1 MGDAGAVVPI
11 SAKDSAT
18 VGRVS
23 PAGIEAR
30 VKSFE
35 EKQLLA
41 EFQSEDWSQREV
53 AEVYTFLRSLKE
65 ATTIE
70 PQGVR
75 AQPLPQSKE
84 WEVRYPVWF
93 RPFTAGQLFV
103 SGSTW
108 ESVFAKHDE
117 AVPGRIKKWIQQG
130 YSVWLNINQFG
141 RQPRVNNLSEEERC
155 FALKQARE
163 WVAMKAL
170 DEVPQP
176 PPKVLVCNVVV
187 AYRSG
192 VMDRVC
198 WAGNPVN
205 EGVTTTPFRMESLKA
220 VARVMQQGDW
230 MFSFDL
236 KKGYFQIP
244 LKEQFREFTY
254 MRIGERYFRW
264 NVLMFGLSTAPR
276 DFSLIIKKV
285 LKLLRKQG
293 IRCCFF
299 IDDIIFFAKSYQEA
313 CHIRQQALDLFYTLG
328 FRVSWPKSLLQPGTI
343 IRHLGLDVC
352 SVDASLWA
360 PEDKIMR
367 VKQSAVELLQG
378 SANPVPGRTVAT
390 FIGVLG
396 ALRLAIPSTLI
407 LSRGLMRTLS
417 QLPELYDKVVHEK
430 HWRVRDYDAVVQLSQ
445 LAIAELR
452 FWVEGCWKIR
462 GVRVKEVAHNV
473 CFVDACPEGAGAV
486 VARRLPGG
494 AGEQWDIEQ
503 LRAGAWEERMT
514 VTSTAFELLNIW
526 NVVAEFKESW
536 ANGAVQVCSD
546 NVGAV
551 FITSKGCMRN
561 SCLHT
566 LSLGIWRMCWEHK
579 ISLCTQY
586 IGGDGIIAAG
596 ADGLSRDSDYGDCR
610 LKRCVF
616 AQLWEV
622 WHMEIDLFSSPT
634 SRQYHPYTGEPLLAV
649 SPYYCERRVGVDGL
663 TFTSSRVMFAFPPSA
678 LLAALIPRAIKLQLR
693 MVVVVPQWKET
704 EWWPLVA
711 SLPTIEC
718 GMVSTCVLAGEA
730 GITHPFGPSF
740 DKHEAMNTILVAK
753 AFNL

>member
-11 SAKDSAT
+11 YANDSVG
-18 VGRVS
+18 VGRTT
-23 PAGIEAR
+23 PAGREVR
-30 VKSFE
+30 VQSFE
-35 EKQLLA
+35 EKCLLT
-41 EFQSEDWSQREV
+41 EFQSEDWVQREV
-53 AEVYTFLRSLKE
+53 EEVYTFLRALKE
-65 ATTIE
+65 APTIE
-70 PQGVR
+70 PQGIR
-75 AQPLPQSKE
+75 AQPIPQTAE
-84 WEVRYPVWF
+84 WEFRYPVWF
-93 RPFTAGQLFV
+93 RPFMAGQLFV
-103 SGSTW
+103 KGSAW
-108 ESVFAKHDE
+108 ESMFALHNE
-117 AVPGRIKKWIQQG
+117 PVPGRIQKWIDQG
-130 YSVWLNINQFG
+130 YSVWLNISQFG
-141 RQPRVNNLSEEERC
+141 RQPRVNNLSVEERC

-163 WVAMKAL
+163 WVTMKAL
-170 DEVPQP
+170 EEVKQP
-176 PPKVLVCNVVV
+176 PRHALVCNVVV

-205 EGVTTTPFRMESLKA
+205 EGVKTTPFKMESLRA
-220 VARVMQQGDW
+220 VARIMQQGDW

-254 MRIGERYFRW
+254 MRIGDRYFRW

-299 IDDIIFFAKSYQEA
+299 IDDIIFFAQSYQEV
-313 CHIRQQALDLFYTLG
+313 CCIRERALDLFYTLG
-328 FRVSWPKSLLQPGTI
+328 FMVSWPKSLLQPGTI

-367 VKQSAVELLQG
+367 VKQLAGELLQS
-378 SANPVPGRTVAT
+378 SANPVPGRKVAT
-390 FIGVLG
+390 VIGVLG
-396 ALRLAIPSTLI
+396 ALRLAVPSTLI

-417 QLPELYDKVVHEK
+417 QLPELFEKVIHEK
-430 HWRVRDYDAVVQLSQ
+430 QWRVRDYNADVWLSK

-486 VARRLPGG
+486 VARRLSGG
-494 AGEQWDIEQ
+494 EGEQWDIEQ

-514 VTSTAFELLNIW
+514 VSSTAFELLNVW
-526 NVVAEFKESW
+526 NVVAEFKASW
-536 ANGAVQVCSD
+536 ANTAVQVCSD

-561 SCLHT
+561 NCLHA
-566 LSLGIWRMCWEHK
+566 LSLGIWRLCWEHK

-610 LKRCVF
+610 LKQSVF
-616 AQLWEV
+616 ARLWEV
-622 WHMEIDLFSSPT
+622 WSMEIDLFSSPT

-649 SPYYCERRVGVDGL
+649 SPYYCDRRIGVDGL
-663 TFTSSRVMFAFPPSA
+663 TFTSTRVMFAFPPSA

-693 MVVVVPQWKET
+693 MVVVMPNWTEA

-711 SLPTIEC
+711 SLPTVEC

-730 GITHPFGPSF
+730 GLAHPFGPSF
-740 DKHEAMNTILVAK
+740 DKQEALHTMLVAK